1 MCKVSVPGKKIF
13 TYTHY
18 VMTSKLKKSK
28 ALQFDQKTK
37 PYILAAFRD
46 VKNPTPQNIAVSL

>member
-1 MCKVSVPGKKIF
+1 MPGKKIF